1 MPDKDWNRK
10 EYKGEMKM
18 KRLSYIL
25 LAAMLVAALAVSCT
39 AEVIDDMGLVSV
51 GFEGV
56 RDNGSKGLTVAQAA
70 LDVYD
75 SSLTWYYTAQKKA
88 GDNTPATGATVKE
101 TKLEGGIST
110 GKLTLS
116 QGRWNFALY
125 GYVGWISEEAKGT
138 LVYKG
143 SADQVEISGKS
154 SKVQIAVSPQKS
166 EEGKGSLVF
175 KNGIVIVDGNKKSF
189 AANYAEYKVLDTE
202 SLEPVELK
210 LNEDTRI
217 EGLKSATY
225 EVTVYCKDKD
235 FVYAQASAV
244 VTIYDGLESVISGTL
259 DENTAEAG
267 FGVIKV
273 DAAAGTTS
281 QSQSI
286 TDSSEVEYKYGFS
299 PASEGLSD
307 TKTTTIKGS
316 FAKTVE
322 GEVSSLELK
331 VYDRASSAQ
340 RFTLSNG
347 EAVIAGFDFTLSNAT
362 VNGTVEV
369 SAYIGEGYTK
379 EKLAVVY
386 NGSDAAQPTIVSYD
400 SGVLTFTTTHFSEYY
415 VTTSDAC
422 VSNENTK
429 QKYIYLQDAIDNASD
444 GDTIRLLGDV
454 VLENTVVVDK
464 KLTLDLEGGTIS
476 NVSDLWNE
484 STDDWSLVSVR
495 GTGNLTITGNG
506 TLKAKEEDCYA
517 VDVQDEVAV
526 LTIENG
532 KFVGNINAVY
542 VFEGSAYIK
551 GGTYSVQQKYSD
563 ASKADEFVLNCY
575 DPNYKGKD
583 SGDRKYT
590 GPARIVVTGG
600 KFEKFNPADCYAE
613 GAHTNFVA
621 EGYISVKDED
631 GISYT
636 VREKRDSDIAMVDG
650 VVYSSLSNAISA
662 AKDKDIVRLLNDFDG
677 TVIIIGKDLMIDF
690 NGYVISGGIGIGCN
704 YDSYWSEGNPST
716 VVFID
721 SRENGGITTSD
732 AYGALRIKNGSNVLV
747 KGGSFVAEHSK
758 SYSRVIRLEDSTLEI
773 EGGSFINKSAGS
785 YSRVVEVGLGTECT
799 GDITIKG
806 GCFSSVSDCG
816 VIVYGDSSAVV
827 NLLVEDG
834 SFSTYGNYG
843 WFTDVYGKVTVNDCE
858 FSSDWN
864 QVFNPRKSSS
874 EFNSSNNITINGGV
888 FTLGNGVSSHL
899 GGFVYC
905 NRNLSN
911 AYGYEKGMLE
921 LRGGKI
927 NYDMHPLILED
938 SGCSA
943 ILDSD
948 GYYVIKLL
956 SKTNV

>member
-56 RDNGSKGLTVAQAA
+56 RDNGSKGLTVAQAT

-75 SSLTWYYTAQKKA
+75 SSISWTYKA
-88 GDNTPATGATVKE
+88 YKNVGDNTPATGTQTDE
-101 TKLEGGIST
+101 TKLEGGISA

-116 QGRWNFALY
+116 QGVWNFELF
-125 GYVGWISEEAKGT
+125 GYVDEVLVYQGKAEKQSIKGTSAKVQIKVSPQTTEDGKGT
-138 LVYKG
+138 LVFKG
-143 SADQVEISGKS
+143 
-154 SKVQIAVSPQKS
+154 
-166 EEGKGSLVF
+166 
-175 KNGIVIVDGNKKSF
+175 GIVIVDGTGTSF
-189 AANYAEYKVLDTE
+189 AANYAEYRMLDSAGPSKGTVLTDDVDTKVT
-202 SLEPVELK
+202 
-210 LNEDTRI
+210 N
-217 EGLKSATY
+217 LKSSTY
-225 EVTVYCKDKD
+225 EVTVYCKDND

-244 VTIYDGLESVISGTL
+244 VTIYDGLESFISGTL

-286 TDSSEVEYKYGFS
+286 TGSSEVEYKYGFS

-316 FAKTVE
+316 FEKTNE
-322 GEVSSLELK
+322 EESSSLELK

-369 SAYIGEGYTK
+369 SAYIGEGYTM

-422 VSNENTK
+422 VSNENTM
-429 QKYIYLQDAIDNASD
+429 QKYLDLQDAIDNASD
-444 GDTIRLLGDV
+444 GDTISLLGDV

-476 NVSDLWNE
+476 NTSDLWNE
-484 STDDWSLVSVR
+484 STGDWSLVSVR

-551 GGTYSVQQKYSD
+551 GGTYSVQQKFSD

-677 TVIIIGKDLMIDF
+677 TVSIIGKDLMIDF

-806 GCFSSVSDCG
+806 GCFSSVSVYG

-827 NLLVEDG
+827 KLLVEDG

-888 FTLGNGVSSHL
+888 FALGNGVSSHL

-948 GYYVIKLL
+948 GYYVIKQ
-956 SKTNV
+956 N

>member
-1 MPDKDWNRK
+1 
-10 EYKGEMKM
+10 M

-340 RFTLSNG
+340 RFTLSDG

-369 SAYIGEGYTK
+369 SAYIGEGYTM

-422 VSNENTK
+422 VLNENTM
-429 QKYIYLQDAIDNASD
+429 QKYLDLQDAIDNASE
-444 GDTIRLLGDV
+444 GDTIGLLGNV
-454 VLENTVVVDK
+454 VLEKTVVVDK
-464 KLTLDLEGGTIS
+464 ELVLDLNGKTIS
-476 NVSDLWNE
+476 NTSDLWNE
-484 STDDWSLVSVR
+484 STGDWSLVSVR
-495 GTGNLTITGNG
+495 ENGNLTITGNG
-506 TLKAKEEDCYA
+506 ALQAKEEDCFT
-517 VDVQDEVAV
+517 VDVQDVNATV
-526 LTIENG
+526 TIESG
-532 KFVGNINAVY
+532 TLVGNVHAVY
-542 VFEGSAYIK
+542 VFEGSAYIN
-551 GGTYSVQQKYSD
+551 GGTYFVQQKYSD

-575 DPNYKGKD
+575 DTSRTNGTAK
-583 SGDRKYT
+583 
-590 GPARIVVTGG
+590 IVVTGG
-600 KFEKFNPADCYAE
+600 TFVDFNPANCQAE
-613 GAHTNFVA
+613 GAHTNFVDK
-621 EGYISVKDED
+621 GYGVDKN
-631 GISYT
+631 GNLYT
-636 VREKRDSDIAMVDG
+636 VRLIKDSDVAMAEG
-650 VVYSSLSNAISA
+650 VLYQSLDDAVEAVPANTPATIQILAGNVVFSGVSEKEVKFKGLGSNKTYLTLKTQQVGCDESIISFEDLTFQLKDKKTQYSGIPHAKALSFSNCIISGMGYYWGDSLKVGTGITVTFTNCIFADNDDYNMYLYSGNNFVFTNCKFYSSQGRFLKLYREMQNQVITVILKNCEFNGDSESKPALNIDPYLDPLCDISFEGTTTFE
-662 AKDKDIVRLLNDFDG
+662 KVSSGLNDSKFFQIDRHGTGKVDSESITIVR
-677 TVIIIGKDLMIDF
+677 KD
-690 NGYVISGGIGIGCN
+690 
-704 YDSYWSEGNPST
+704 
-716 VVFID
+716 
-721 SRENGGITTSD
+721 
-732 AYGALRIKNGSNVLV
+732 
-747 KGGSFVAEHSK
+747 
-758 SYSRVIRLEDSTLEI
+758 
-773 EGGSFINKSAGS
+773 
-785 YSRVVEVGLGTECT
+785 GLGN
-799 GDITIKG
+799 
-806 GCFSSVSDCG
+806 
-816 VIVYGDSSAVV
+816 VIETLYSYTTPS
-827 NLLVEDG
+827 E
-834 SFSTYGNYG
+834 
-843 WFTDVYGKVTVNDCE
+843 TV
-858 FSSDWN
+858 
-864 QVFNPRKSSS
+864 
-874 EFNSSNNITINGGV
+874 
-888 FTLGNGVSSHL
+888 
-899 GGFVYC
+899 
-905 NRNLSN
+905 
-911 AYGYEKGMLE
+911 
-921 LRGGKI
+921 
-927 NYDMHPLILED
+927 
-938 SGCSA
+938 
-943 ILDSD
+943 
-948 GYYVIKLL
+948 
-956 SKTNV
+956 

>member
-369 SAYIGEGYTK
+369 SAYIGEGYTM

-422 VSNENTK
+422 VLNENTK
-429 QKYIYLQDAIDNASD
+429 QKYIYLQDAIDNASE
-444 GDTIRLLGDV
+444 GDTIGLLGNV

-464 KLTLDLEGGTIS
+464 KLTLDLEGGTTIS

-517 VDVQDEVAV
+517 VDVQDVNATV
-526 LTIENG
+526 TIESG
-532 KFVGNINAVY
+532 TLVGNVHAVY
-542 VFEGSAYIK
+542 VFEGSAYIN

-583 SGDRKYT
+583 SGDGKYT

-600 KFEKFNPADCYAE
+600 KFENFNPADCYAE

-636 VREKRDSDIAMVDG
+636 VRKKTDNDVAMIDG
-650 VVYSSLSNAISA
+650 VVYDSLTTAIQSL
-662 AKDKDIVRLLNDFDG
+662 K
-677 TVIIIGKDLMIDF
+677 GK
-690 NGYVISGGIGIGCN
+690 
-704 YDSYWSEGNPST
+704 
-716 VVFID
+716 
-721 SRENGGITTSD
+721 ENKTATI
-732 AYGALRIKNGSNVLV
+732 RVLANKV
-747 KGGSFVAEHSK
+747 K
-758 SYSRVIRLEDSTLEI
+758 LE
-773 EGGSFINKSAGS
+773 
-785 YSRVVEVGLGTECT
+785 
-799 GDITIKG
+799 
-806 GCFSSVSDCG
+806 
-816 VIVYGDSSAVV
+816 
-827 NLLVEDG
+827 
-834 SFSTYGNYG
+834 SFSTITNGIATGDYNITFVGNGKDKTTIDVKTDIISNESQGANYIEG
-843 WFTDVYGKVTVNDCE
+843 ANLSFKDVTLILGGTADFQGFARAGNLSFEKCRFVGKGCYWGVNNTVSFTDCVFEGVKEDETDTSGFKYYYNAWLYTSGKYTFTRCT
-858 FSSDWN
+858 
-864 QVFNPRKSSS
+864 
-874 EFNSSNNITINGGV
+874 FNSFNGKFLHLYNAGSIGNLVLDVTMKDCKFICVENPKYMKAALEVKNSVSGSISIDGTTFKNIEKLVNV
-888 FTLGNGVSSHL
+888 
-899 GGFVYC
+899 
-905 NRNLSN
+905 
-911 AYGYEKGMLE
+911 EKGAINLE
-921 LRGGKI
+921 VKI
-927 NYDMHPLILED
+927 
-938 SGCSA
+938 
-943 ILDSD
+943 D
-948 GYYVIKLL
+948 GEQVYP
-956 SKTNV
+956 TN